1 MKGEW
6 WALLG
11 DGSVAIFKDKSSG
24 HYLEREMVVAVI
36 WRGRE
41 CLEGKMFCRDVVIE
55 WKGLRQSLQW
65 RKSTCV
71 SP

>member
-24 HYLEREMVVAVI
+24 HYLEREMVVADLF
-36 WRGRE
+36 G
-41 CLEGKMFCRDVVIE
+41 EGENVR
-55 WKGLRQSLQW
+55 KGKCFVEMLR
-65 RKSTCV
+65 
-71 SP
+71 